1 MDANAAFDA
10 IQKIARSSKNLAD
23 LESMKAR
30 ARAVIDQFKHRTRG
44 LPLSRKSGSSASTS
58 TEHARPG
65 GSTRW
70 RPRFS
75 WRRVIGWPA
84 PAGFTA
90 QRPAAP
96 RRPHHTASN
105 SHRAAGRA
113 VRAISASGSA
123 IFTVPRRRRSADR
136 SVYLTPGLSL
146 GAFKYALKKIAPK
159 KSDRYLAA
167 GVGRGAQNARRD
179 PRVPRVLFRVRQR
192 WLGCGIPAPSVL
204 ALRC

>member
-75 WRRVIGWPA
+75 WRRVIVWPA

-96 RRPHHTASN
+96 RRPHRTAS
-105 SHRAAGRA
+105 SSPSAARTRGHSPLRQRLTAPTRFHRHVGWSLATAEI
-113 VRAISASGSA
+113 ISA
-123 IFTVPRRRRSADR
+123 TV
-136 SVYLTPGLSL
+136 L
-146 GAFKYALKKIAPK
+146 
-159 KSDRYLAA
+159 
-167 GVGRGAQNARRD
+167 
-179 PRVPRVLFRVRQR
+179 
-192 WLGCGIPAPSVL
+192 
-204 ALRC
+204 